1 MRSCCRSSGPCK
13 CSGEV
18 ERRQRSAAAPRSMV
32 CQRMGLLD
40 DAIRE
45 HLELKRLRGA
55 DPGLV
60 SREES
65 EVFGPVQDMEP
76 AHDDGE
82 IAVPENAAT
91 EDAPPAEHDPA
102 QPEGFSN
109 VGQETAELDMR
120 SVLDDKS
127 DRDAA
132 PVGSAPAGPAA
143 ARPASSDASREDGAT
158 DDSLEWEMPVDG
170 PADGSD
176 ERLKDDLHNGESEDE
191 PVEDVLEETPD
202 FLRDTP
208 EQERLW
214 FEQRPPRDFDFDK

>member
-1 MRSCCRSSGPCK
+1 
-13 CSGEV
+13 
-18 ERRQRSAAAPRSMV
+18 
-32 CQRMGLLD
+32 MGLLD

-65 EVFGPVQDMEP
+65 EVFGPVRGGEP
-76 AHDDGE
+76 ADGNDE
-82 IAVPENAAT
+82 IALPEDLAGEVT
-91 EDAPPAEHDPA
+91 PPARHDPK
-102 QPEGFSN
+102 QPDDFSS

-120 SVLDDKS
+120 AVLEDES
-127 DRDAA
+127 ER
-132 PVGSAPAGPAA
+132 GAGPASPAPTGPVTAEPSSGASQEHGA
-143 ARPASSDASREDGAT
+143 A
-158 DDSLEWEMPVDG
+158 DDSLEWEMPGDG
-170 PADGSD
+170 AAEGPD
-176 ERLKDDLHNGESEDE
+176 ERLEDDLTGSESGDE
-191 PVEDVLEETPD
+191 HVEDVLEETPD

>member
-1 MRSCCRSSGPCK
+1 
-13 CSGEV
+13 
-18 ERRQRSAAAPRSMV
+18 
-32 CQRMGLLD
+32 MGLLD

-65 EVFGPVQDMEP
+65 EVFGPVRGGEVV
-76 AHDDGE
+76 DDGGE
-82 IAVPENAAT
+82 IATPEDIVEENT
-91 EDAPPAEHDPA
+91 PPAGHDAA
-102 QPEGFSN
+102 QAKGFSN

-120 SVLDDKS
+120 AVLDD
-127 DRDAA
+127 A
-132 PVGSAPAGPAA
+132 PDEDVVADQASTEPAPAGP
-143 ARPASSDASREDGAT
+143 PSSDASLEHGAT
-158 DDSLEWEMPVDG
+158 DDSLEWEMPGDG
-170 PADGSD
+170 AVDGSD
-176 ERLKDDLHNGESEDE
+176 EQFADDRPGGESGEE